1 MRIRCAHIS
10 PSSGRY
16 HVSVSRGTRGCVCS
30 GTASW
35 SCAPKKC
42 VQTGRSKHY
51 GFIEFASAPV
61 AQIVAETMDNYLLM
75 GHILTCKVIPKDEV
89 HPELWVG
96 ANRKWRVVPTY
107 RLAQAQHNKV
117 SSFAICLNSRSLMWG
132 LAASKREAT
141 ARRRKTL
148 AEQTR
153 SAETEACRSR
163 DCVQLRQSWICE
175 CRRAL
180 YSVKAKK
187 NLLLRRKSLKL
198 HHDNPCGSCTCFQR
212 WLPGTD
218 QRWSPD
224 LIGRHLGL

>member
-1 MRIRCAHIS
+1 MRISCAHIS
-10 PSSGRY
+10 PSSEKY

-35 SCAPKKC
+35 SCAEKC
-42 VQTGRSKHY
+42 VKTGRSKHY
-51 GFIEFASAPV
+51 GFVEFASAPV

-117 SSFAICLNSRSLMWG
+117 SSFAICLSSCSLTWG

-148 AEQTR
+148 ADQTR

-180 YSVKAKK
+180 CSVKAKK
-187 NLLLRRKSLKL
+187 NLLLRRKSLKPR
-198 HHDNPCGSCTCFQR
+198 HDDPCGSCHALASNDGYRAQIND
-212 WLPGTD
+212 G
-218 QRWSPD
+218 
-224 LIGRHLGL
+224 HLT